1 MKELERLRGG
11 SLQNDGG
18 ALVVLRSVAGTVEP
32 VLGVVP
38 RHGAAQ
44 VRALAVRSDD
54 PAGRVEEEEAAL
66 AKKDRAVVRCGELLE
81 DLRPHP
87 DGDVISKAFDAV
99 DANEWSSEAAE
110 LCRGEAERAEKSQ
123 PQDRASPPSRD
134 CFPLCSE
141 PKHRLDPPRQN

>member
-66 AKKDRAVVRCGELLE
+66 AKKDRPVVRCGELLE

-87 DGDVISKAFDAV
+87 DGDRLSKSFDAV
-99 DANEWSSEAAE
+99 DANEWSSEAAD

-123 PQDRASPPSRD
+123 SQDRSPPPAQDSVTW
-134 CFPLCSE
+134 CS
-141 PKHRLDPPRQN
+141 